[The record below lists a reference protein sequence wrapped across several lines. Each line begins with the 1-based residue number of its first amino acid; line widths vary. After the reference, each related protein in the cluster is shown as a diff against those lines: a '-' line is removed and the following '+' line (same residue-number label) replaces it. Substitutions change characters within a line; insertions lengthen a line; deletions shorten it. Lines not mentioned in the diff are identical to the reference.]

1 MNVLI
6 TGSNGFIGSHL
17 VERLLKQK
25 YRVICLVRETSD
37 LRWNKDLPVEFVYG
51 DFTDSSSFLLLI
63 SDVGY
68 IYHLGGILRAH
79 NESEFFR
86 VNYEGTKNLLEACR
100 QHNSVLKRFVYISS
114 QAAAGPSLNG
124 IPLKEADPPKPI
136 SAYGRSKQLAEQAVL
151 DFQSFFP
158 ITIIRPPVVYGP
170 RDDDFLGV
178 FKCIKFGIKPLIG
191 NQEKI
196 VNLINVNDLVR
207 GIVLAAEHPNA
218 ENEIFFMAN
227 QKGYSWIEVEDAI
240 ARVMDKRAL
249 TIHFP
254 EFALDVVANLSEQVA
269 NIFKNATIINRD
281 KAVEMKQSYW
291 LVDCSKAKRK
301 LGFVPEIPLEQG
313 LEETYHWY
321 RLQGWL

>member
-1 MNVLI
+1 MKVLI

-25 YRVICLVRETSD
+25 YRVICLVRKTSD

-51 DFTDSSSFLLLI
+51 DFTDSSSFFLFI

-79 NESEFFR
+79 KESEFFR

-124 IPLKEADPPKPI
+124 IPLTEADPPKPI

-178 FKCIKFGIKPLIG
+178 FKYIKFGIKPLIG

-207 GIVLAAEHPNA
+207 GIILAAEHPDA

-240 ARVMDKRAL
+240 ARVMDKRVM
-249 TIHFP
+249 TIRFP
-254 EFALDVVANLSEQVA
+254 EFVLDVVANLSEQVA
-269 NIFKNATIINRD
+269 NVFKNTTIINRD

-291 LVDCSKAKRK
+291 LVDCSKAKQK

-313 LEETYHWY
+313 LQETYHWY